1 MNKKITEKIFKE
13 MALTSFG
20 LASYNTYNNIVNTG
34 KMREDLENEIMIN
47 TDLQNKYDALADK
60 KIENLES
67 INQQNKSMIN
77 DIQELINSKS
87 GTGTSSSNY
96 ISNSNYF
103 ESIQQFINS
112 LNFEQTLSIMH
123 ISGSIF
129 ILLCLYSILGIFF
142 GNKIIDYFNLEEKYP
157 KIAKFIKIRR
167 QFQNYYIFI
176 NLVLILFVLLL
187 IIYINVLILL
197 Y

>member
-167 QFQNYYIFI
+167 QF
-176 NLVLILFVLLL
+176 LKKK
-187 IIYINVLILL
+187 LL
-197 Y
+197 YFY